1 MYENMPD
8 QRRGNVVL
16 TNVTSPKSGFD
27 KVPASDS
34 GVSLYGDS
42 ESNGSSNSQRP
53 KAEPLYYVADPGV
66 EKQSIAV
73 IGSGNFGR
81 ALAMKISQ
89 SGYHVNIGSRNPE
102 KTR

>member
-1 MYENMPD
+1 MYENMPNP
-8 QRRGNVVL
+8 RRGNVVL
-16 TNVTSPKSGFD
+16 ANVVSPKSGLD

-34 GVSLYGDS
+34 GVSLYDDS
-42 ESNGSSNSQRP
+42 ESNGSSNLQRP
-53 KAEPLYYVADPGV
+53 KTEDVYYVADPGV

-89 SGYHVNIGSRNPE
+89 SGYHVNIGSRNLE